1 MHGSNEPPPRPAVPP
16 ALLSVEQ
23 CAEILLCPVGT
34 VESLIREGRL
44 PRVMLTAREV
54 GGQRG
59 VKKWRVRPETLAAFI
74 RSLEAY
80 EPQPLETPAEQPAA
94 RLPYATGTDGKSRI
108 KYPKAR
114 PRGSSPRWR
123 PAQTA

>member
-1 MHGSNEPPPRPAVPP
+1 MHGSNEPPPRPALPV

-34 VESLIREGRL
+34 VETLIKEGRL

-74 RSLEAY
+74 RSLEGY
-80 EPQPLETPAEQPAA
+80 EPQPPGELNGGPAP
-94 RLPYATGTDGKSRI
+94 RLPYATGSDGKSRA
-108 KYPKAR
+108 KLPKVR
-114 PRGSSPRWR
+114 NRLNP
-123 PAQTA
+123 